1 MPQDEAKI
9 QRLDGESRK
18 ANHDLALKQQALDST
33 QGAAIQAKENRQAD
47 EQNHGTA
54 LTQANAP
61 QRQRAT
67 ARDVDKNLRLLR
79 ARSYAS
85 LTPDQQGIELG
96 LAVTASACVPALF
109 HLLALSALY
118 PGIRVELVDGGVHDN
133 QGVQGLLDEHCT
145 RLVISDASGEMDDAL
160 SPATRAA
167 QPGAGALPSARKMSI
182 ETKPS
187 KATSCS

>member
-1 MPQDEAKI
+1 VPQDEAKI

-109 HLLALSALY
+109 QLLALSAL
-118 PGIRVELVDGGVHDN
+118 
-133 QGVQGLLDEHCT
+133 
-145 RLVISDASGEMDDAL
+145 
-160 SPATRAA
+160 
-167 QPGAGALPSARKMSI
+167 
-182 ETKPS
+182 
-187 KATSCS
+187 